1 MNILLIGSGGRE
13 HAIAWALQKSPN
25 TDVLYV
31 APGNGGTAEIAE
43 NVDLDIADGEA
54 LLSFVHE
61 RNIGL
66 VVIGPEAPLVDG
78 VADLLRADGV
88 PVFGPNADGAQLE
101 GSKAYSK
108 AFMEANDIPTAAYGR
123 FDDEA
128 AALAYVREQG
138 APIVIKADGLALGK
152 GVIIAQTRD
161 EAKAAVLASEVYEDV
176 AYAGADTTIKNIW
189 KAGDAGYVVEVTP
202 SGFGGNLDVMVGVDN
217 DGVCTGVSIV
227 SHAETS
233 GLGANATKEAWR
245 AQFIGKSGTLA
256 VTKDGGEI
264 EALTGATITSRA
276 VTSGVNSAIAA
287 VAELG

>member
-1 MNILLIGSGGRE
+1 M
-13 HAIAWALQKSPN
+13 
-25 TDVLYV
+25 
-31 APGNGGTAEIAE
+31 
-43 NVDLDIADGEA
+43 
-54 LLSFVHE
+54 
-61 RNIGL
+61 
-66 VVIGPEAPLVDG
+66 
-78 VADLLRADGV
+78 
-88 PVFGPNADGAQLE
+88 
-101 GSKAYSK
+101 
-108 AFMEANDIPTAAYGR
+108 
-123 FDDEA
+123 
-128 AALAYVREQG
+128 
-138 APIVIKADGLALGK
+138 
-152 GVIIAQTRD
+152 
-161 EAKAAVLASEVYEDV
+161 
-176 AYAGADTTIKNIW
+176 
-189 KAGDAGYVVEVTP
+189 VEVTP

>member
-108 AFMEANDIPTAAYGR
+108 AFMEANDIPTAAST
-123 FDDEA
+123 
-128 AALAYVREQG
+128 
-138 APIVIKADGLALGK
+138 
-152 GVIIAQTRD
+152 TRPPRLPTC
-161 EAKAAVLASEVYEDV
+161 A
-176 AYAGADTTIKNIW
+176 
-189 KAGDAGYVVEVTP
+189 
-202 SGFGGNLDVMVGVDN
+202 
-217 DGVCTGVSIV
+217 
-227 SHAETS
+227 
-233 GLGANATKEAWR
+233 
-245 AQFIGKSGTLA
+245 
-256 VTKDGGEI
+256 
-264 EALTGATITSRA
+264 SRA
-276 VTSGVNSAIAA
+276 LPSSSRPTVWRRARALWWPKLWKMPRLPCAPASTAPSAMPAPRWLSRSA
-287 VAELG
+287 

>member
-108 AFMEANDIPTAAYGR
+108 EFMMANDIPTAAYGR
-123 FDDEA
+123 FDNEA
-128 AALAYVREQG
+128 DALACAVCCANSIRMRAFE
-138 APIVIKADGLALGK
+138 KAGST
-152 GVIIAQTRD
+152 TRTY
-161 EAKAAVLASEVYEDV
+161 ATPRRGRSA
-176 AYAGADTTIKNIW
+176 AGARSAWT
-189 KAGDAGYVVEVTP
+189 AL
-202 SGFGGNLDVMVGVDN
+202 F
-217 DGVCTGVSIV
+217 
-227 SHAETS
+227 
-233 GLGANATKEAWR
+233 TKE
-245 AQFIGKSGTLA
+245 GK
-256 VTKDGGEI
+256 
-264 EALTGATITSRA
+264 TS
-276 VTSGVNSAIAA
+276 
-287 VAELG
+287 

>member
-108 AFMEANDIPTAAYGR
+108 AFMEANGIPTAAYGR
-123 FDDEA
+123 FDNEA
-128 AALAYVREQG
+128 DALAYVRRNLNLFDEQMRERFAGVGYIKPQGTYITWLDFGPLGIDDPATYFLEKAQVALTDGRLCGEAG
-138 APIVIKADGLALGK
+138 AGCVRVNVAMPYPLLVDCLDRMYGALHADGLL
-152 GVIIAQTRD
+152 
-161 EAKAAVLASEVYEDV
+161 
-176 AYAGADTTIKNIW
+176 
-189 KAGDAGYVVEVTP
+189 
-202 SGFGGNLDVMVGVDN
+202 
-217 DGVCTGVSIV
+217 
-227 SHAETS
+227 
-233 GLGANATKEAWR
+233 
-245 AQFIGKSGTLA
+245 
-256 VTKDGGEI
+256 
-264 EALTGATITSRA
+264 
-276 VTSGVNSAIAA
+276 
-287 VAELG
+287 

>member
-108 AFMEANDIPTAAYGR
+108 AFMEANALRRRGR
-123 FDDEA
+123 RA
-128 AALAYVREQG
+128 CLRARAGRSHRHQG
-138 APIVIKADGLALGK
+138 RRSGGGQGRCGGRNCGRCRGCRARLLRRRLRRCRIHGGYRGVHDGP
-152 GVIIAQTRD
+152 R
-161 EAKAAVLASEVYEDV
+161 VLASVLRHGRAVVPHGSGARPQARLRWRLGPQYRRHGRV
-176 AYAGADTTIKNIW
+176 LAGAHRDGRR
-189 KAGDAGYVVEVTP
+189 AGR
-202 SGFGGNLDVMVGVDN
+202 
-217 DGVCTGVSIV
+217 
-227 SHAETS
+227 HA
-233 GLGANATKEAWR
+233 
-245 AQFIGKSGTLA
+245 
-256 VTKDGGEI
+256 
-264 EALTGATITSRA
+264 
-276 VTSGVNSAIAA
+276 
-287 VAELG
+287 